1 LHIIIRHLP
10 LLGVATAIALLAIST
25 FRYTGDVHWTR
36 VTVSMLCAPELVDGE
51 ANPGRGLAILGLL
64 LLCVSMS
71 LLFELTSR
79 LADTRRSRGT
89 IQISGIGAMVYAL
102 LTATPMHNFMVSI
115 SLSFFVVAVASIIS
129 MLHVKHCNLLALA
142 GIICL
147 GFKLA
152 SASLYYLN
160 GFSEIWG
167 TLQKLTFL
175 LTTAWLFAVHLI
187 VGKGR
192 DKVQPNDLSGN
203 DLAAVSSSTIAA
215 SGGS

>member
-1 LHIIIRHLP
+1 MIRHLP
-10 LLGVATAIALLAIST
+10 LIGVTAAFALLAISA
-25 FRYTGDVHWTR
+25 FGYSGDVHWTR

-51 ANPGRGLAILGLL
+51 TNPGRGLAILGLL
-64 LLCVSMS
+64 LLCLSMS
-71 LLFELTSR
+71 LLFELISR
-79 LADTRRSRGT
+79 LADTRRSRGM
-89 IQISGIGAMVYAL
+89 IQISGIGAMVYAF
-102 LTATPMHNFMVSI
+102 LTATPMHNLMVSI
-115 SLSFFVVAVASIIS
+115 SLSFFVVALVSIIN
-129 MLHVKHCNLLALA
+129 MLHFKQRNLLALA
-142 GIICL
+142 GIIFL

-160 GFSEIWG
+160 SFSEIWG

-192 DKVQPNDLSGN
+192 GKGQPNDLSGS
-203 DLAAVSSSTIAA
+203 DLAAVSSSTSSA